1 MLGIV
6 QRTFS
11 SLLSLAILPCLALD
25 HAFYNVPSLKYGKPS
40 YAPPFGNM
48 GADQAYDAPQLKDFG
63 FTQTPGN
70 HCHHRSASYW
80 NFFSLVTYLEN
91 DKKTL
96 PLLKISKHMMMEYQL
111 TQEISCQH
119 FGGTQQMVRWAQAF
133 ATIGWKHYNGVEIS
147 WKHCNDVIVSWKHYS
162 DVGR

>member
-1 MLGIV
+1 MIGIV

-63 FTQTPGN
+63 FTQTPGQ
-70 HCHHRSASYW
+70 HHIEP
-80 NFFSLVTYLEN
+80 FFSLVTYLEN

-96 PLLKISKHMMMEYQL
+96 PLFKISKHMMMEYQL

-119 FGGTQQMVRWAQAF
+119 CGGTQQMVR
-133 ATIGWKHYNGVEIS
+133 
-147 WKHCNDVIVSWKHYS
+147 
-162 DVGR
+162 